1 MVAVLAVGIGANTA
15 VFSMLDAVLLR
26 PLPYPEADRLV
37 MVLEASPAKNEKE
50 SLIAPARLE
59 DWNRMNR
66 AFDAISAAYAENVT
80 DTSGSEPERLAAR
93 RVSPRYFT
101 VFREK
106 PAAGRTFIPEEDLN
120 GGPQSVVISYRL
132 ATLRHGQAAS
142 AIGQR
147 LMLGGKGFTI
157 VGVMPKNFASVQIDL
172 WIPAQFSRS

>member
-120 GGPQSVVISYRL
+120 GGPQSVVISLVTGWRPGGMARPQARL
-132 ATLRHGQAAS
+132 ASG
-142 AIGQR
+142 
-147 LMLGGKGFTI
+147 
-157 VGVMPKNFASVQIDL
+157 
-172 WIPAQFSRS
+172 